1 MTPEDIPAAA
11 VLFQKTFGDPR
22 VKAPVS
28 LERVLHEV
36 FFEHPEADPE
46 LASKVLTGD
55 DGAMAG
61 FLGVL
66 PLSMSYRGRKV
77 RAAVPTS
84 LCIDDPKRDK
94 LAGIQLVRAFLSG
107 PQDISIGEPISL
119 TAQGLWEKL
128 GGVSVPSESM
138 EWLRI
143 FKPCALPLAK
153 KGNTLPL
160 RAAKGIAKLLDMA
173 AAKVMR
179 GYFAPNPSPRGVSR
193 DADAS
198 EEDLFAAIAELKEF
212 HALHPVW
219 SNEVMRWMLAHAD
232 RNGARG
238 PVHRRAV
245 YGARNKLL
253 GCYLYHGRPGGLAW
267 TLQILA
273 RPDAIDA
280 VIESMFANA
289 WNMGAV
295 AITGRTQL
303 RLLAPLMQRK
313 CIFIRRHSAIVHS
326 RDAELIEAVKAGEAI
341 TSGFASEAWLR
352 LGGDSF
358 H

>member
-1 MTPEDIPAAA
+1 MTPEEIPVAA

-36 FFEHPEADPE
+36 LFEHPEPDPE
-46 LASKVLTGD
+46 LTPLVLTGD

-61 FLGVL
+61 FVGVL

-77 RAAVPTS
+77 RAAVATS

-94 LAGIQLVRAFLSG
+94 LAGVQLERAFLSG

-119 TAQGLWEKL
+119 HAQGLWEKL
-128 GGVSVPSESM
+128 GGICVSSESM
-138 EWLRI
+138 EWLRV

-153 KGNTLPL
+153 KGNSLPL

-173 AAKVMR
+173 AAKVTR
-179 GYFAPNPSPRGVSR
+179 GYFAPTPSPRGVSR

-198 EEDLFAAIAELKEF
+198 EEELFAAIAELKNF
-212 HALHPVW
+212 YALHPIW
-219 SNEVMRWMLAHAD
+219 PEKVMRWMLAHAD
-232 RNGARG
+232 MNSARG
-238 PVHRRAV
+238 PVHRRVV

-253 GCYLYHGRPGGLAW
+253 GCYLYHGKPGGLAW

-273 RPDAIDA
+273 RPGSIDA

-289 WNMGAV
+289 WTMGAV

-303 RLLAPLMQRK
+303 RLLTPLMQRQ

-326 RDAELIEAVKAGEAI
+326 RDAELIEAVKTGEAI